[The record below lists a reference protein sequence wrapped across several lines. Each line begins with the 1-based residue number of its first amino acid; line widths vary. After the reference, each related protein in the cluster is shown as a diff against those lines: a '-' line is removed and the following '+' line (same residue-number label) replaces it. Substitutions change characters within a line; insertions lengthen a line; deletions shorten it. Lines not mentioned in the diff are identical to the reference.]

1 MTALDG
7 PPSGRPVESIKVQ
20 GITINPGD
28 DVLVLIGTR
37 WVRRIFAE
45 PAWEGGAWMEIEYY
59 TANPDMLPGPFP
71 PDRLRHPSLLDGIIR
86 EIDAGE

>member
-1 MTALDG
+1 M
-7 PPSGRPVESIKVQ
+7 KVQ

-37 WVRRIFAE
+37 WVRRIFAG
-45 PAWEGGAWMEIEYY
+45 AARGWAWMKVVKLTTNIY
-59 TANPDMLPGPFP
+59 DSLPGPFP
-71 PDRLRHPSLLDGIIR
+71 PERLRHPSLLDGMIK